1 MSKLNDN
8 DCQRQIDNDNCSNE
22 NDRFYGWE
30 LDVSDTWYLIDMPKT
45 LNDRD
50 SYYADSSWRFF

>member
-1 MSKLNDN
+1 MSKLNDR
-8 DCQRQIDNDNCSNE
+8 DCQRQIDKDDCSNE

-30 LDVSDTWYLIDMPKT
+30 LDVSDTWYLYCPKT

-50 SYYADSSWRFF
+50 SFYADSSWRFF